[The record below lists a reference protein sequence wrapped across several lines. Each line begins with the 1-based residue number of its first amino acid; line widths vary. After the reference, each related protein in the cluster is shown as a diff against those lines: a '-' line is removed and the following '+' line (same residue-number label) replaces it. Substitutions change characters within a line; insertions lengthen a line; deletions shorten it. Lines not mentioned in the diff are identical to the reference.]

1 MKKNLNRIVIG
12 LVITGFF
19 LAHAI
24 HVFRL
29 PLLDNL
35 EAIVYDTRL
44 RLTMPRTVDPRV
56 VILDIDE
63 KSLTEVGRWPWGRER
78 LAVLMDLLFDRYG
91 VSLLGVDVVFAEPDT
106 SSGLPALERLAQGA
120 LADNADFR
128 ASLDTLRPQLDYDQR
143 FAASLKNRPVLLG
156 YYFGNRDVPCQKS
169 CVQLQEDEVPED
181 VL

>member
-1 MKKNLNRIVIG
+1 MNQNALRYGIG
-12 LVITGFF
+12 LLF
-19 LAHAI
+19 LLILLGHAA
-24 HVFRL
+24 RL
-29 PLLDNL
+29 YQIPVLGNLDHI
-35 EAIVYDTRL
+35 AYDTKL
-44 RLTMPRTVDPRV
+44 SLTMPGGIDDRV

-143 FAASLKNRPVLLG
+143 FAASVMNIGAGTAFSDLG
-156 YYFGNRDVPCQKS
+156 AASGPARRA
-169 CVQLQEDEVPED
+169 
-181 VL
+181 